1 MMEYHFSVSNRP
13 KNLALKC
20 LVTVRCETVNC
31 SLVSG
36 VHQSTHLLTNFK
48 GFRGTAHGSSKVDVR
63 PCWQSSCFD
72 SRHRKLKVT
81 VCSMQELSISVRD
94 FQKQE
99 SKHRP
104 MLFSFNFSKIGGC
117 SCDPPPFAIK
127 TKLRILPLFCSLCYE
142 LIRTPKK

>member
-20 LVTVRCETVNC
+20 LGTVHCETVNC
-31 SLVSG
+31 SLASG
-36 VHQSTHLLTNFK
+36 VHQSTHILTNFK
-48 GFRGTAHGSSKVDVR
+48 VFGALAMAPQKLTCNHVETI
-63 PCWQSSCFD
+63 FD
-72 SRHRKLKVT
+72 SRHRKIKVI

-104 MLFSFNFSKIGGC
+104 ILFSFNFSKIGGC

-142 LIRTPKK
+142 LIRAPKK